1 MTDSRLITDFRFLEQ
16 MEQKFYQSNKAS
28 HSFTISNGSLKKQAS
43 FRNQILRSSEKK
55 RRKRMIRA
63 ISPKGSLNLVRE
75 QEEII
80 VHSSR

>member
-1 MTDSRLITDFRFLEQ
+1 
-16 MEQKFYQSNKAS
+16 MEQKFYQSNKVS

-63 ISPKGSLNLVRE
+63 ISPKRIFKFGKGAGGDNSAFQQMMR
-75 QEEII
+75 
-80 VHSSR
+80 